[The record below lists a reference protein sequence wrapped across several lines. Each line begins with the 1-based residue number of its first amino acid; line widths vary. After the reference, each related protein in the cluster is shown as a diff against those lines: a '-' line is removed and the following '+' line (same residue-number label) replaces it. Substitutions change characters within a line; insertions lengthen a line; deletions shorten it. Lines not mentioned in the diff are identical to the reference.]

1 MIATGIVIVTGVTV
15 AIGIAIAAVVTT
27 TRTKQPP
34 EAATTDVTDSVTSA
48 SLANRW
54 MQLAPMALSVQAA
67 NSSIAS
73 ARRARKAR
81 KARKARSN
89 RYRSRKELRSRHKL
103 PRADVR
109 NVAIGVI
116 AGTAASAGVVVADAV
131 VAAAGDAAA
140 KAPAAKA
147 VPQTASRAPKARGTT
162 RANLSHGLKRARKHN
177 TASI

>member
-54 MQLAPMALSVQAA
+54 MQLAPRALSVQAA

-73 ARRARKAR
+73 ARR
-81 KARKARSN
+81 ARKARSN

-147 VPQTASRAPKARGTT
+147 VPQTASRAPKARATT
-162 RANLSHGLKRARKHN
+162 RANLSHGRKRARKHN

>member
-81 KARKARSN
+81 KARSN

-147 VPQTASRAPKARGTT
+147 VPQTASRAPKARATT